1 MAGQTLEQTRFAR
14 SDTEIVELHLR
25 LRPGKRS
32 RPIEGGYVPV
42 LVGEVERRF
51 AGWRNHRPER
61 DPHDCTGCDT
71 HTAAQSK
78 DRIKD
83 CANRI

>member
-14 SDTEIVELHLR
+14 SDAEIVELHLR

-32 RPIEGGYVPV
+32 HAIEGGYVPMP
-42 LVGEVERRF
+42 VGEVEHRF
-51 AGWRNHRPER
+51 AASRDHRPEC
-61 DPHDCTGCDT
+61 DPHDCTGCDA

-83 CANRI
+83 RASRI